1 MSDAD
6 CCTMEPGCEQHAQAS
21 TVSFSPA
28 ASAAASAPSSLD
40 SARPVCKSTK
50 AVPADSTTTTTT
62 RLAIDLSRLPWARPL
77 GIDYVNAFSKLSDFF
92 AGDPAQPEAW
102 RAAIARA
109 QQHPRDRATL
119 TAAITAQQKARNAPP
134 AALASTARLA
144 DPKSIAIVTGQQAG
158 LFGGPIY
165 TLLKAITTITLAR
178 KIEQEHKVPAV
189 PVFWIDAEDHDW
201 EEVRGCTVL
210 DPDLNV
216 RTVKVGT
223 PEGAGERP
231 VARVALDSSVDA
243 ALEELKAALP
253 PTELTAEVLEQLG
266 KAYVDGAKMTHAF
279 GAWIDA
285 LLGPL
290 GLVVFDCADKAIKP
304 LVAPIF
310 AKELESPG
318 RTAALAAEAGAKLTK
333 RGYHA
338 QVTPAQDS
346 VALFYLNGGRDPIK
360 HVPGFDAFSIG
371 ERVVPTVDLIDEATS
386 HPEHFSPN
394 VLLRPL
400 VQDALF
406 PTIAYVGGPSE
417 LAYLGQLRGIY
428 EHFGIPMPLIYPRAS
443 ATIVDAG
450 AARFLAKYEVPLE
463 ELQPQDEAA
472 LNRLLE
478 SLLPQSVEE
487 SMEQARKTVEE
498 RMAAVIQAVP
508 AIDPTLEG
516 AAKSTFGKMTHELT
530 TLHNKIIQ
538 AAKRRDDTLRRQFVR
553 TRAQAFPDGTPQERG
568 IGFITPLNRYGPAL
582 VDLLVQ
588 ELPIDMGKH
597 WVITL

>member
-6 CCTMEPGCEQHAQAS
+6 CCTMEPPG
-21 TVSFSPA
+21 
-28 ASAAASAPSSLD
+28 APSLLD
-40 SARPVCKSTK
+40 SARPVCKSTE
-50 AVPADSTTTTTT
+50 AVPADSTTTTT
-62 RLAIDLSRLPWARPL
+62 RLAIDLSRMPWARPL
-77 GIDYVNAFSKLSDFF
+77 GIDYVDNFSKLSDFF

-109 QQHPRDRATL
+109 QRHPRDRATL
-119 TAAITAQQKARNAPP
+119 TSAITAQQKARNAPP
-134 AALASTARLA
+134 AALAASARLA
-144 DPKSIAIVTGQQAG
+144 DPKAIAIVTGQQAG

-165 TLLKAITTITLAR
+165 TLLKAITTITLAK

-201 EEVRGCTVL
+201 EEVRGCSIL

-216 RTVKVGT
+216 RTVKVGA

-231 VARVALDSSVDA
+231 VARVALDTSIHE
-243 ALEELKAALP
+243 ALDDLKAALP
-253 PTELTAEVLEQLG
+253 PTEFTTEVLEQLG
-266 KAYVDGAKMTHAF
+266 NAYADGAKMTHAF

-285 LLGPL
+285 ILGPF
-290 GLVVFDCADKAIKP
+290 GLVVFDCSDAAVKP
-304 LVAPIF
+304 LVAPLF
-310 AKELESPG
+310 AKELENPG
-318 RTAALAAEAGAKLTK
+318 RTAALASQAGAALTG

-338 QVTPAQDS
+338 QVTPAQDGI
-346 VALFYLNGGRDPIK
+346 ALFYLNGGRDPIK
-360 HVPGFDAFSIG
+360 YVPSFDAFSIG
-371 ERVVPTVDLIDEATS
+371 ERIVTTSDLVAEARS
-386 HPEHFSPN
+386 NPEHFSPN

-400 VQDALF
+400 VQDTLF

-428 EHFGIPMPLIYPRAS
+428 DHFGVPMPLIYPRGS
-443 ATIVDAG
+443 ATILDAG
-450 AARFLAKYEVPLE
+450 ATRFLAKYEFPLE

-478 SLLPQSVEE
+478 SLLPESVEE
-487 SMEQARKTVEE
+487 SMGQAQKTVEE
-498 RMAAVIQAVP
+498 RMNAVIQAVP

-516 AAKSTFGKMTHELT
+516 AAKSVLGKMNHELT

-538 AAKRRDDTLRRQFVR
+538 AAKRRDETLRRQFVR
-553 TRAQAFPDGTPQERG
+553 TRAQAFPDGEPQER
-568 IGFITPLNRYGPAL
+568 ILGFISPLNRYGAAL

-588 ELPIDMGKH
+588 ELPLDMGKH

>member
-6 CCTMEPGCEQHAQAS
+6 CCTMEPPC
-21 TVSFSPA
+21 
-28 ASAAASAPSSLD
+28 APSLLD

-50 AVPADSTTTTTT
+50 AVPADSTTTTN

-77 GIDYVNAFSKLSDFF
+77 GIDYVNNFSKLADFF

-109 QQHPRDRATL
+109 QQHPRDRAAL

-134 AALASTARLA
+134 AALASSARLA
-144 DPKSIAIVTGQQAG
+144 DPKAIAIVTGQQAG

-165 TLLKAITTITLAR
+165 TLLKAITTITLAK
-178 KIEQEHKVPAV
+178 KIEQDHKVPAV

-201 EEVRGCTVL
+201 EEVRGCSVL

-231 VARVALDSSVDA
+231 VARVALDASIQA
-243 ALEELKAALP
+243 ALDDLKTALP
-253 PTELTAEVLEQLG
+253 ATEFTSEVFEQLG

-290 GLVVFDCADKAIKP
+290 GLVVFDCSDASVKP
-304 LVAPIF
+304 LVASLF

-318 RTAALAAEAGAKLTK
+318 RTAALASQAGAALTA

-338 QVTPAQDS
+338 QVTPSQDGI
-346 VALFYLNGGRDPIK
+346 ALFYLNGGRDPIK

-371 ERVVPTVDLIDEATS
+371 ERVVSTEELIAEAES

-400 VQDALF
+400 VQDTLF
-406 PTIAYVGGPSE
+406 PTVAYVGGPAE

-428 EHFGIPMPLIYPRAS
+428 DHFGLPMPLIYPRAS

-450 AARFLAKYEVPLE
+450 AARFLAKYEFPLE

-478 SLLPQSVEE
+478 SLLPPEVEE
-487 SMEQARKTVEE
+487 AMEQAQKAVEE
-498 RMAAVIQAVP
+498 RMAMLVQTVP
-508 AIDPTLEG
+508 VIDPTLEG
-516 AAKSTFGKMTHELT
+516 AAKSVLGKMTHELT
-530 TLHNKIIQ
+530 ALHNKIIQ
-538 AAKRRDDTLRRQFVR
+538 AAKRRDETLRRQFVR
-553 TRAQAFPDGTPQERG
+553 TRAQAFPDGEPQERVL
-568 IGFITPLNRYGPAL
+568 GFISPLNRYGPAL

-588 ELPIDMGKH
+588 ELPLDMGKH